1 MKFLICG
8 LGSIG
13 RRHLRNLRALG
24 QSDIILYRTHHATLP
39 EEELAG
45 LPVFT
50 SLDEALAQKPD
61 AVIISNPTAAH
72 MSVALPASAAG
83 MCPLHRE
90 ARLAHPDRHARA
102 ARELSPQR

>member
-13 RRHLRNLRALG
+13 RRHLRSLRALD

-45 LPVFT
+45 LP
-50 SLDEALAQKPD
+50 D
-61 AVIISNPTAAH
+61 AVF
-72 MSVALPASAAG
+72 G
-83 MCPLHRE
+83 
-90 ARLAHPDRHARA
+90 
-102 ARELSPQR
+102 